1 MKKKEQRKE
10 EGGIYI
16 SRNNYSITMDYLDLS
31 AAFSAA
37 AISSTEAAAVYG
49 QVSWK
54 EIVHNENVRK
64 ESKRIVEK

>member
-1 MKKKEQRKE
+1 
-10 EGGIYI
+10 
-16 SRNNYSITMDYLDLS
+16 MDYLDLS

-54 EIVHNENVRK
+54 ERLYNENVRK